1 MYDSG
6 GTRWTILYYYWFFF
20 PTIRSSRND
29 LHYRKKK
36 SFPLS
41 NTQNI
46 DSNDKLPE
54 EKFLYIEALLIW
66 SENLIYCCISCTTI
80 RLNQLESLSKYWGN
94 FTGHNQLI
102 TVIFFMSFANLW
114 WTQLLHWGGNTLSSE
129 NESFPTVKSILI
141 TLYNLFTYIPILFS
155 IRRCLN

>member
-102 TVIFFMSFANLW
+102 TVIFFYVVCKFVVNSVTSLGRKHVVFRKWKFSNCQIDFNYII
-114 WTQLLHWGGNTLSSE
+114 QLIYVHTN
-129 NESFPTVKSILI
+129 FVF
-141 TLYNLFTYIPILFS
+141 Y
-155 IRRCLN
+155 